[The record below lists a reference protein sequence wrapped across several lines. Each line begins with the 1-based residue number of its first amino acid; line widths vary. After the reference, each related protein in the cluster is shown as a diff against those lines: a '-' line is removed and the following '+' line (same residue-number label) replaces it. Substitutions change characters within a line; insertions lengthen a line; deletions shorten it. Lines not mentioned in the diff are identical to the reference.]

1 MTSDYVP
8 FRTQVSE
15 ENGLKHDGPK
25 NRQSVHQIVLPDDDD
40 SSSIGENF
48 EVASI
53 TSSIEDQL
61 TLVMFI
67 LLFLVVVQCHAHN
80 YLHLLSFPISFSL
93 SCRWRGRMQ
102 VALHSLPFQVFI
114 LSLVVLDALIVLFEL
129 LLDVG
134 AFSKPDTLSLCC
146 L

>member
-1 MTSDYVP
+1 MEPFLKYISKKKRKRSAIYGYQPTAMTSDYVP

-67 LLFLVVVQCHAHN
+67 LLFLVVIHCHAHN
-80 YLHLLSFPISFSL
+80 YLHL
-93 SCRWRGRMQ
+93 
-102 VALHSLPFQVFI
+102 FI
-114 LSLVVLDALIVLFEL
+114 LSYLF
-129 LLDVG
+129 
-134 AFSKPDTLSLCC
+134 LSL
-146 L
+146 LQMEG

>member
-67 LLFLVVVQCHAHN
+67 LLFLVVVLQCHAPN
-80 YLHLLSFPISFSL
+80 YLHL
-93 SCRWRGRMQ
+93 
-102 VALHSLPFQVFI
+102 FI
-114 LSLVVLDALIVLFEL
+114 LSYLF
-129 LLDVG
+129 
-134 AFSKPDTLSLCC
+134 LSLSAADGGVGCR
-146 L
+146 

>member
-67 LLFLVVVQCHAHN
+67 LLFLVVVHCHAPN
-80 YLHLLSFPISFSL
+80 YLHL
-93 SCRWRGRMQ
+93 
-102 VALHSLPFQVFI
+102 FI
-114 LSLVVLDALIVLFEL
+114 LSYLF
-129 LLDVG
+129 
-134 AFSKPDTLSLCC
+134 LSLSAADGGVGCR
-146 L
+146 